1 MFKIFKTMIR
11 VRLSMLEE
19 ARVNPTAVG
28 SDIARKV
35 KGMGRHGFVSEFKSV
50 VSMVHNEEVQ
60 QYDAIGLLRDNLKLK
75 FNDNKAN
82 GIKIINFC
90 ESLETYFQYFE
101 NMNLN
106 VDDLKFSIDWP
117 LISKAKLTGR
127 SPFLCSN
134 DEYNYAYFFVEKAA
148 DWKKQLKYPL
158 LQIYLA
164 ERFYKCDVQQVKV
177 GVYGILDKAFDFT
190 SFEDYKLDLALE
202 EGKVILTDVANSF
215 IHNSIKLL

>member
-1 MFKIFKTMIR
+1 MC
-11 VRLSMLEE
+11 
-19 ARVNPTAVG
+19 
-28 SDIARKV
+28 
-35 KGMGRHGFVSEFKSV
+35 
-50 VSMVHNEEVQ
+50 
-60 QYDAIGLLRDNLKLK
+60 
-75 FNDNKAN
+75 
-82 GIKIINFC
+82 IK
-90 ESLETYFQYFE
+90 E
-101 NMNLN
+101 
-106 VDDLKFSIDWP
+106 K
-117 LISKAKLTGR
+117 
-127 SPFLCSN
+127 CSN

-190 SFEDYKLDLALE
+190 SFEDCKLDLALE